1 MNRFLKNASVLCA
14 ALAASCAFAVTFAA
28 CGEGDNG
35 PDDGGKPY
43 AVQAPAQSDIYTV
56 TGLPQEAKQG
66 DSVSFKVT
74 LNDPE
79 NSSLNEVTVE
89 PTFDASFELDP
100 AADGTCTFTMPDG
113 PVKIIIDAEKYEE
126 VLSEGVATFSPDN
139 ATTIVKGSSNGSYRN
154 EDDELVDCWILDI
167 SFNWGAHNTGFSR
180 NSYVVS
186 SNEDVIPAEAITF
199 APADKASD
207 GNWYYGADV
216 RIDTQKINPGST
228 WLKMYFQSYNSGSK
242 DGTLCVKI
250 TVVDSVELETMRES
264 VVIDFNGYADEGEDI
279 LVRFFDNDHIENST
293 VNGKPAQSYVQVAG
307 KVGADGKATFSFD
320 YIAGH
325 KYSINIYKG
334 TEWYSGQVTNGSEN
348 AERILVLGGE
358 VVDEGSSVTG
368 YDQYVDGE
376 LSFVNPDSSLELTVE
391 GTFQEVNW
399 PGSGRG
405 GI

>member
-1 MNRFLKNASVLCA
+1 MNKFFKNASVLCA
-14 ALAASCAFAVTFAA
+14 ALAASCAFAVGFAA

-35 PDDGGKPY
+35 PDNGGKTY

-126 VLSEGVATFSPDN
+126 VLSDGALVMSEDIERIVIINSSYPESYPANVWKLRIATNWND
-139 ATTIVKGSSNGSYRN
+139 TLISSRSYIN
-154 EDDELVDCWILDI
+154 IADE
-167 SFNWGAHNTGFSR
+167 A
-180 NSYVVS
+180 
-186 SNEDVIPAEAITF
+186 VIPSEAITREEI
-199 APADKASD
+199 D
-207 GNWYYGADV
+207 GFDIEGSSGSNRIYYVDIC
-216 RIDTQKINPGST
+216 IDTTKISVGET
-228 WLKMYFQSYNSGSK
+228 WVEVYLRGDNTSR
-242 DGTLCVKI
+242 DGTLTFKV

-279 LVRFFDNDHIENST
+279 LVRFFDKNHIENST

-307 KVGADGKATFSFD
+307 KVGEDGKATFSFD

-348 AERILVLGGE
+348 AERVLVLDGE
-358 VVDEGSSVTG
+358 VVDGGSSVTG

-376 LSFVNPDSSLELTVE
+376 LSFVNPDSSLELKVK

-399 PGSGRG
+399 PGSGRV